1 MEARTQIQFI
11 QTFGSV
17 GPEGIIDV
25 DTNSQFA
32 IDFSISD
39 IKDPFSRKGAK
50 SYKFKIVGTKE
61 VNQLLN
67 HYYDINIVDGTYNNN
82 HKQKIA
88 VLRNGVVFADNFYL
102 HLLSIH
108 KNVKDDVYSDQSISY
123 EVLVG
128 NDVTTFFTE
137 ITNKYLSDLNFE
149 DMNHTYNSTNVIA
162 SFPFTSIRDNAL
174 GTGGYKYVLA
184 ATQLSQYRLEECVPA
199 ISAYEYWDRIHKSAG
214 YGWQWTGYD
223 SDSVRMD
230 RLWIPYN
237 GDKAKLSRPQDYEVD
252 AQLTVQYND
261 SSAFPTSPFFNP
273 NIDVAQF
280 ICDTEIFDPDGM
292 FNPATGLVTA
302 TIGSGLSAFNF
313 QFEVTYD
320 LVINNPHSGDAYL
333 LRNVGGPY
341 YSGPAHCP
349 YPLHWSLDTYINIKN
364 NTTGITSVGGTVHKE
379 ILTSIP
385 GSVYTLPTGDTTLV
399 SGTFITG
406 LIPVSGI
413 RVGDVLQ
420 TQIGMNRDA
429 YTPTITTGD
438 GSSTHFWT
446 GSGGGSIVPVS
457 CEIIVTDIRMVMVPA
472 TDCYGFGVEVLLND
486 FVPQKIKQS
495 DFIKGICNKYNL
507 VADIDPT
514 NDKKIVYTQRD
525 TYYDNGTQKD
535 WTSKLVTE
543 KQSTIEFISNSNAKQ
558 IVLSYKAD
566 KDQANEDYLTQTK
579 EIYGQLEYDLQN
591 ENIKGKEIKDT
602 IFSPTPIGF
611 TPFGTYNPAW
621 VGIAPKCN
629 IRILLDGGEQPTGD
643 GGSQTYDIIDYY
655 LGSVPTG
662 TFGIDTYPMLTHQD
676 NPNNP
681 VFDINF
687 GLCDY
692 YMFPFTSQTNNN
704 LYTMFWSRT
713 IGRIDSGK
721 LLTAYFNLNEYDI
734 SILKLS
740 DKIFVKDTWYN
751 INSLQY
757 DPNSFGPTK
766 VQLMTIDDQLR
777 ITFPRPPA
785 VSGWGTASVGMTF
798 NEIGVVTVGYLN
810 TNYNITGTAT
820 VIGERNTLTN
830 DLKNVLI
837 VGNDKAPTL
846 DNSVYTDSLV
856 ANTAIVDEVILN
868 GKFLSTLLRAVDTL
882 QTTDATTTAITTIDI
897 QDDNMIAIEGRV
909 LGFRDD
915 FSESVGAFYY
925 AVFRKTGGTIVQV
938 GTTTLIT
945 KEDFAVNPVIDVN
958 TDGTSIFVDVKG
970 IAATT
975 IDWSNSYEFELIPI
989 A

>member
-1 MEARTQIQFI
+1 MEVRTQIQFI
-11 QTFGSV
+11 NTFGET

-102 HLLSIH
+102 HLLSIN

-162 SFPFTSIRDNAL
+162 SFPFSSIRDNAL
-174 GTGGYKYVLA
+174 STGGYKYVLA

-199 ISAYEYWDRIHKSAG
+199 ISVYEYWDRIHKSNG

-230 RLWIPYN
+230 KLWIPYN

-252 AQLTVQYND
+252 AEMTVTYND
-261 SSAFPTSPFFNP
+261 SSNLPFSPFYNP

-280 ICDTEIFDPDGM
+280 ICDTEIFDPAGM
-292 FNPATGLVTA
+292 FNPGTGLVTA

-313 QFEVTYD
+313 QFEVDYE
-320 LVINNPHSGDAYL
+320 LVINNPTAGDAYL

-341 YSGPAHCP
+341 YTGPAQCV
-349 YPLHWSLDTYINIKN
+349 YPLHWSLDTFINVKN
-364 NTTGITSVGGTVHKE
+364 NTTGITSVGATVHKE
-379 ILTSIP
+379 ILTSVP
-385 GSVYTLPTGDTTLV
+385 GDIYTLPAGDTTLV
-399 SGTFITG
+399 SGTFLSGI
-406 LIPVSGI
+406 LPVSGI

-457 CEIIVTDIRMVMVPA
+457 CEIIVTSIRMVMVPA
-472 TDCYGFGVEVLLND
+472 TDCYGFGVEVILND
-486 FVPQKIKQS
+486 FVPDKIKQS
-495 DFIKGICNKYNL
+495 DFVKAICNMYNL
-507 VADIDPT
+507 VADVDPT

-525 TYYDNGTQKD
+525 TYYDNGAQKN
-535 WTSKLVTE
+535 WTSKLVTD
-543 KQSTIEFISNSNAKQ
+543 KQSTIEFISNTNAKQ

-591 ENIKGKEIKDT
+591 ENIKGREIKET

-611 TPFGTYNPAW
+611 TPFGTYGPAW

-629 IRILLDGGEQPTGD
+629 IRILLDGGEQSTGD

-662 TFGIDTYPMLTHQD
+662 TFGIDTYPMLTHHD

-681 VFDINF
+681 IFDINF

-713 IGRIDSGK
+713 IGRIDNGK
-721 LLTAYFNLNEYDI
+721 LFTAYFNLNEYDI

-766 VQLMTIDDQLR
+766 AQLMTIDDQLR
-777 ITFPRPPA
+777 ITFPKNI
-785 VSGWGTASVGMTF
+785 VGVYQSASANATMAS
-798 NEIGVVTVGYLN
+798 IGASTLPYLN
-810 TNYNITGTAT
+810 TNYNITGTVQ

-830 DLKNVLI
+830 QRRNVLI
-837 VGNDKAPTL
+837 VGNDKTPTL
-846 DNSVYTDSLV
+846 DNSIYTDSLV
-856 ANTAIVDEVILN
+856 ANTVIADEIVLNGRKLSESLSLYDEV
-868 GKFLSTLLRAVDTL
+868 
-882 QTTDATTTAITTIDI
+882 QTTDATVTPITTIDI
-897 QDDNMIAIEGRV
+897 PDDYMISIQGRIN
-909 LGFRDD
+909 GFDD
-915 FSESVGAFYY
+915 GVNAAAGAFYY
-925 AVFRKTGGTIVQV
+925 AVFRDKAGSIAQV
-938 GTTTLIT
+938 GTATVIL
-945 KEDFAVNPVIDVN
+945 KEDFGGTPVVDVV
-958 TDGTSIFVDVKG
+958 TDGTQIFVEVTG

-975 IDWSNSYEFELIPI
+975 INWSNTYEYTLTPNQ
-989 A
+989 